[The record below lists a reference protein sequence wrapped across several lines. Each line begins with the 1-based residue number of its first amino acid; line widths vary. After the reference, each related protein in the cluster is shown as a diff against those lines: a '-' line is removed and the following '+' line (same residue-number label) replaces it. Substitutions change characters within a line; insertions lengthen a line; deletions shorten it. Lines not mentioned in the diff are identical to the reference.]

1 MNTYVDTTKPI
12 FEADFARGLPGS
24 VGPEQGQRLWVVVAL
39 EGLWLAKN
47 PTAEAKLPAYFA
59 TLETAAAGDGSLVRA
74 FHRLP
79 DDVQTSISEAVGSR
93 AIVIKLLTAAY
104 NPDAVFDTVI
114 QNIARD
120 LYFGSKLQEASVLYS
135 LLIQDKQPFDIPVSG
150 PVREFAK
157 TQLAVLQGNGD
168 AKYFIPSLVHYATQ
182 LQQNI
187 FDGEMLSALLV
198 AGVMGRVAKF
208 VSIRRS
214 VQLAKGTGAIWK
226 ARAVG
231 TAAEVG
237 GLSAVNLG
245 FQWHHQGYLNFSD
258 VKTSLLRNAVAIP
271 VLKGMGGLVSRTMG
285 NNVFLHH
292 VAGTAGLMTAHEL
305 EYRVGIVDHRLPL
318 GISAIHAGSFQI
330 QAALGMKG
338 AAALLGPRFQALNAY
353 WENQAK
359 RLELGVEK
367 GFRLPPSWHPSVFPR
382 LSALSGPRFAWEGG
396 PSGNF
401 DPILMGADP
410 TVNHVGST
418 ALATMGPAD
427 APPGTGTGW
436 RFPTM
441 LPAQQG
447 EVVYTHGRF
456 VLKVGDFLP
465 GGKRFQ
471 VVRKLGQGGFGVAI
485 QVLNL
490 DFGRHEVIK
499 IPHSGRVT
507 PVDQTKFENETRI
520 AANLAA
526 GIAPA
531 IYDQFEIV
539 RGLKVPRMEYVPG
552 VDLRDLLDLV
562 RDGQVKLT
570 FLDLLETFREIC
582 DQVAKMHQA
591 GVAHLDLKP
600 ENIRIMPAAKPRIM
614 DLGLAVK
621 VMSDDG
627 LTLPDTMAGTPLYMS
642 PEMVRGSKG
651 GSLPN
656 FRSPD
661 IYALGVMLFELVTQ
675 VHPLWEFRD
684 GDPGRGEPK
693 KVVNVD
699 VSERLS
705 PFNIITRLLDAH
717 HPIVAFEDLSAQPLT
732 PPQKNL
738 EVFVLQA
745 MERDPAQ
752 RYQNVK
758 DLRNNIDALIRGIKS
773 IHQSSGHD
781 YRREVYEHLLTQGTD
796 AIKRAQDIKE
806 EMGQVAAAIHEAHD
820 KMYEGGVINHEM
832 ARRVQLLPH
841 RLRELQLQRNNLLL
855 QARNALS
862 NALIYEPN
870 PQGKNLLAEVA
881 WIELV
886 EHEDRLSPVARDDL
900 VRTIEEND
908 TVGTLNRVLSP
919 VEGVTRVS
927 LTSNLPSLDPV
938 GMSIRAHLP
947 DEHGNYLP
955 HPEALI
961 FKVSEPKDVNLK
973 PGYYQFEF
981 VAEGYAPLKIP
992 VFISLRDVRNY
1003 LQNGNA
1009 YELPV
1014 TFYPTRLVP
1023 KGFYVISAGDYYT
1036 GMDVFYDGDP
1046 SFIHSRPLRREH
1058 LPAFAMSDPV
1068 QIRHYKTFLQALVA
1082 AGRVEEAQQ
1091 YLPRYEDLTHDRRS
1105 TPSLLQWEIIE
1116 KGSNQHELVVPAQD
1130 KWGDSISD
1138 DQPVHS
1144 ISHDATT
1151 AFTAWFTQRALR
1163 NLWTARLPTVAE
1175 LEKVARNGE
1184 FKWNFPWGNTFD
1196 PLYAVTSMA
1205 FSNPGANRVMPV
1217 GGHPK
1222 PQFNRDRSLFGPM
1235 DIVGN
1240 TRELTLNGPTP
1251 NTFYYFGGSNR
1262 TPDGGFFWPA
1272 GRHFTDKKKVQD
1284 YYGSFR
1290 LVYTLPDGP

>member
-1 MNTYVDTTKPI
+1 MNTYVGTTKPT
-12 FEADFARGLPGS
+12 FEASFGLPGS
-24 VGPEQGQRLWVVVAL
+24 VGFEQGQRLWVVIAL
-39 EGLWLAKN
+39 EGFWLAKH
-47 PTAEAKLPAYFA
+47 PKAEAKLPAYFEA
-59 TLETAAAGDGSLVRA
+59 LETAAAGEGSLVRA

-79 DDVQTSISEAVGSR
+79 DEVQASISEAVGSR
-93 AIVIKLLTAAY
+93 DIVIKLLTAAY
-104 NPDAVFDTVI
+104 NPDPIFDTVI

-120 LYFGSKLQEASVLYS
+120 LYFGGKLQEAAVLYS
-135 LLIQDKQPFDIPVSG
+135 LLTQETQPFDIRVSG
-150 PVREFAK
+150 PVRAFAK
-157 TQLAVLQGNGD
+157 TQLAVLQDVGE

-187 FDGEMLSALLV
+187 FDGEMLWGLLI
-198 AGVMGRVAKF
+198 AGVLGRVAKF
-208 VSIRRS
+208 LSLRRS

-245 FQWHHQGYLNFSD
+245 FQWHHQGYLNLSD
-258 VKTSLLRNAVAIP
+258 VKTTLLRNGVAIP
-271 VLKGMGGLVSRTMG
+271 VLKGMGALVSRTMG
-285 NNVFLHH
+285 NNVLLHH

-330 QAALGMKG
+330 QAALGMRG
-338 AAALLGPRFQALNAY
+338 ATALLGPRFPALNAY

-359 RLELGVEK
+359 RLEFGVEK
-367 GFRLPPSWHPSVFPR
+367 NFRLPPSWSPPVFPR
-382 LSALSGPRFAWEGG
+382 LPALGGRRLAWEGG
-396 PSGNF
+396 PSNNF
-401 DPILMGADP
+401 DPILMGNDP
-410 TVNHVGST
+410 TVNHGGST
-418 ALATMGPAD
+418 ALATTGSA
-427 APPGTGTGW
+427 APPAGAPLGTGANF

-441 LPAQQG
+441 LPAKAG
-447 EVVYTHGRF
+447 EVVYKHDRL

-465 GGKRFQ
+465 GSQRFQ
-471 VVRKLGQGGFGVAI
+471 VVRLLGKGGFGVAI

-507 PVDQTKFENETRI
+507 PVDQAKFENETRI
-520 AANLAA
+520 AANLPA

-531 IYDQFEIV
+531 IYDQFELV

-570 FLDLLETFREIC
+570 FLDLLEMFREIC

-591 GVAHLDLKP
+591 GIAHLDLKP
-600 ENIRIMPAAKPRIM
+600 ENIRVTPAAKPRIM

-627 LTLPDTMAGTPLYMS
+627 LTLPETMAGTPLYVS
-642 PEMVRGSKG
+642 PEIARGSRG
-651 GSLPN
+651 PLAN

-684 GDPGRGEPK
+684 GDPSLGEPK
-693 KVVNVD
+693 KVVNVGA
-699 VSERLS
+699 SERLS
-705 PFNIITRLLDAH
+705 PFNIISRLLDDR
-717 HPIVAFEDLSAQPLT
+717 PIVAFEDLYAQPLT
-732 PPQKNL
+732 PLQRNL
-738 EVFVLQA
+738 EVFALQA
-745 MERDPAQ
+745 MERDPAR

-758 DLRNNIDALIRGIKS
+758 ELRNGIDALIRGIKS
-773 IHQSSGHD
+773 LHQSSGHD
-781 YRREVYEHLLTQGTD
+781 YRRDVYEHLLTQGTD
-796 AIKRAQDIKE
+796 AIRRAQDIKD
-806 EMGQVAAAIHEAHD
+806 EMAQVAAAIHEAHD
-820 KMYEGGVINHEM
+820 QMYEGGSVNHEM
-832 ARRVQLLPH
+832 ARRTQLLPH
-841 RLRELQLQRNNLLL
+841 RLRELQQQRHDLLL
-855 QARNALS
+855 RAREALR
-862 NALIYEPN
+862 NALIYEPD

-908 TVGTLNRVLSP
+908 TIGTLSRVLSP
-919 VEGVTRVS
+919 AEGIVHVN
-927 LTSNLPSLDPV
+927 LTSNLDSLDQV
-938 GMSIRAHLP
+938 AMSIRAYLP
-947 DEHGNYLP
+947 DEHGNFLP
-955 HPEALI
+955 HAETLM
-961 FKVSEPKDVNLK
+961 FRVGERKEVNLK

-981 VAEGYAPLKIP
+981 VAEGHAHLMLP
-992 VFISLRDVRNY
+992 VAIHLRDVRDY
-1003 LQNGNA
+1003 LQKGKA
-1009 YELPV
+1009 YELPI
-1014 TFYPTRLVP
+1014 TFYPTQLVLR
-1023 KGFYVISAGDYYT
+1023 GFYVVSAGDYYT

-1046 SFIHSRPLRREH
+1046 SFIHARPLQRAH

-1068 QIRHYKTFLQALVA
+1068 QIGLYKKFLQVLIAAGQVA
-1082 AGRVEEAQQ
+1082 AARQ

-1105 TPSLLQWEIIE
+1105 IPSLLQWEIVE
-1116 KGSNQHELVVPAQD
+1116 SSPGQHELSVPAQD
-1130 KWGDSISD
+1130 KWGDPILD
-1138 DQPVHS
+1138 NQPVHS
-1144 ISHDATT
+1144 ISHDAAT
-1151 AFTAWFTQRALR
+1151 AFTAWFTQRAVKD
-1163 NLWTARLPTVAE
+1163 LWQVRLPTVAE
-1175 LEKVARNGE
+1175 LERAARNGE
-1184 FKWNFPWGNTFD
+1184 FGWNFPWGNTFD
-1196 PLYAVTSMA
+1196 PLYAVTSTA
-1205 FSNPGANRVMPV
+1205 FDNPGANRVMPV
-1217 GGHPK
+1217 GEHPR
-1222 PQFNRDRSLFGPM
+1222 PQFNRDRSVFGLR
-1235 DIVGN
+1235 DVVGN

-1272 GRHFTDKKKVQD
+1272 GRHFTDTKKVQD

-1290 LVYTLPDGP
+1290 LVYTLPEL